1 MIALIQK
8 VSTANVSV
16 QSKKIAETKKG
27 LLVFLG
33 IYKNDDTDDIFK
45 VSKKI
50 LNLRIFNNNRKK
62 AQLSITDIAGEI
74 LLISQF
80 TLCADVKK
88 GNRPSFS
95 KAMHSTNAL
104 TYFNLV
110 HQELNKSVITKKGIF
125 GEDMKVS
132 LINEGPITI
141 IVNTKNE

>member
-8 VSTANVSV
+8 VSKASVSV
-16 QSKKIAETKKG
+16 KSKKIAEIKKG

-33 IYKNDDTDDIFK
+33 IYEKDETDDIFK

-50 LNLRIFNNNRKK
+50 LNLRIFDDNKEKVQR
-62 AQLSITDIAGEI
+62 SITDIAGEI

-88 GNRPSFS
+88 GNRPSFT
-95 KAMHSTNAL
+95 KAMYSSDAL
-104 TYFNLV
+104 IYFNLV
-110 HQELNKSVITKKGIF
+110 YQALNKSVLTKKGIF

-132 LINEGPITI
+132 LINEGPMTI
-141 IVNTKNE
+141 IVDTKNG

>member
-8 VSTANVSV
+8 VSKAKVSV
-16 QSKKIAETKKG
+16 KSKKIAEIKKG

-33 IYKNDDTDDIFK
+33 IYEKDETDDIFK

-50 LNLRIFNNNRKK
+50 LNLRIFDDYKEK
-62 AQLSITDIAGEI
+62 AQRSITDVSGEI

-88 GNRPSFS
+88 GNRPSFT
-95 KAMHSTNAL
+95 KAMNSSDAL

-110 HQELNKSVITKKGIF
+110 YQELNKSVITKKGIF

-132 LINEGPITI
+132 LINEGPMTI
-141 IVNTKNE
+141 IVDTKNE

>member
-8 VSTANVSV
+8 VRNAKVSV
-16 QSKKIAETKKG
+16 KSKKIAEIKKG

-33 IYKNDDTDDIFK
+33 IYEKDETDDIFK

-50 LNLRIFNNNRKK
+50 LNLRIFDDYREK
-62 AQLSITDIAGEI
+62 AQRSITDIAGEI

-88 GNRPSFS
+88 GNRPSFT
-95 KAMHSTNAL
+95 KAMNSSDAL
-104 TYFNLV
+104 TCFNSV
-110 HQELNKSVITKKGIF
+110 YQELNKSVTTKKGIF

-132 LINEGPITI
+132 LINEGPMTI
-141 IVNTKNE
+141 IVDTKNE